1 MRQERPYQYHSD
13 SIASHLL
20 SEVKHCRARLVLRW
34 GTTLES
40 LVLFQNAPYSLSAC
54 QLVRVFCAVLLALG
68 PLPLCLWE
76 CFSLR
81 VSDCKVAL
89 QC

>member
-1 MRQERPYQYHSD
+1 
-13 SIASHLL
+13 
-20 SEVKHCRARLVLRW
+20 
-34 GTTLES
+34 
-40 LVLFQNAPYSLSAC
+40 LFQNAPYSLSAC